1 MAGGDHHGNAHGGG
15 YHHGAMDVAEH
26 KAAFSGFLKVTEWS
40 SALIVMCV
48 AGCTF
53 AFAMGLG
60 WWTGLIVY
68 VVIGALAGAVLRMG
82 GAWWV
87 TLAISTVL
95 LGVGG
100 AITMGLMAMAG

>member
-1 MAGGDHHGNAHGGG
+1 MAGGDHHGGGD
-15 YHHGAMDVAEH
+15 YHHGAMEISDH
-26 KAAFSGFLKVTEWS
+26 KSTFSGFMKVTEWGS
-40 SALIVMCV
+40 VLTVMCV
-48 AGCTF
+48 AGITF

-68 VVIGALAGAVLRMG
+68 VVVGAAAGAILAMG

-100 AITMGLMAMAG
+100 ALTMGLMALAG